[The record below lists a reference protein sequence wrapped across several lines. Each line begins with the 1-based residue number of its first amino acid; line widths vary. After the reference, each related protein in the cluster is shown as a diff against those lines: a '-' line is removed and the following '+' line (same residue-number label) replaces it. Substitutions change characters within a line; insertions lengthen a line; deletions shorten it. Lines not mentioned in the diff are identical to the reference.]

1 LAILSQRFP
10 IEFDS
15 TTYIA
20 QADARKQIEGHLR
33 VCVNIDANSESM
45 ATVSPSEPLLSEAAY
60 FIMKKRTFDAPGAFQ
75 TVLNGFAISKG
86 DRGEFL
92 VMLFYTLARDMTVGG
107 CLTDGRPRNYR
118 WFKLTSFLCKYLFR
132 LKSSTIDK
140 QSLRDFQWLSED
152 FPRAQLHFNHII
164 KIYQYDLESLLLLH
178 SRGAGVLCANNQAAV
193 DGIFAFAKDG
203 GVLAPSNAGLILWQ
217 SKLDPRFTDIPLPA
231 LFDAMD
237 PYTLRILREGDAA
250 IPVIKIVF
258 ALAARKPA
266 LKVVRRPATDGYNAV
281 VYEIWC
287 AGISPDI
294 LGPIEKEKAGVWD
307 ALLQA
312 SYGWKDLYNKA
323 SSEAR
328 DLRRSVNAGAAS
340 DSGHWSRWA
349 ERTQYSG
356 F

>member
-1 LAILSQRFP
+1 LHRFGSRYQNGDDDVKARIIAFAVSKLLNQLHNFVDAHITKEQALAILSQRFP

-140 QSLRDFQWLSED
+140 QSLSARLS
-152 FPRAQLHFNHII
+152 
-164 KIYQYDLESLLLLH
+164 
-178 SRGAGVLCANNQAAV
+178 V
-193 DGIFAFAKDG
+193 
-203 GVLAPSNAGLILWQ
+203 
-217 SKLDPRFTDIPLPA
+217 A
-231 LFDAMD
+231 L
-237 PYTLRILREGDAA
+237 
-250 IPVIKIVF
+250 
-258 ALAARKPA
+258 
-266 LKVVRRPATDGYNAV
+266 
-281 VYEIWC
+281 
-287 AGISPDI
+287 
-294 LGPIEKEKAGVWD
+294 
-307 ALLQA
+307 
-312 SYGWKDLYNKA
+312 
-323 SSEAR
+323 
-328 DLRRSVNAGAAS
+328 
-340 DSGHWSRWA
+340 
-349 ERTQYSG
+349 
-356 F
+356 